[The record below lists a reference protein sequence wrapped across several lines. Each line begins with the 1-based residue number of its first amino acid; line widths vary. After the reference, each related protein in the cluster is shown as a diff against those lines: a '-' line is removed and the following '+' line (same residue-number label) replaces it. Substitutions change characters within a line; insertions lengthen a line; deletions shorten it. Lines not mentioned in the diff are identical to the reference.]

1 MKIIRSSD
9 LEFIPASHEDPNNP
23 GVLKKVLAR
32 RADLAEGNIQMINWA
47 LLPVGKSFEPHYH
60 EDMEEVFIIL
70 SGEVEITIDGEYD
83 KLLKGDAV
91 IIPARSIH
99 QMTNMSTA
107 DVEYI
112 AMGISKV
119 GKGKTVNTT

>member
-1 MKIIRSSD
+1 MKIIRSTD

-70 SGEVEITIDGEYD
+70 SGEVETTIDGESD
-83 KLLKGDAV
+83 KLYKGDLV
-91 IIPARSIH
+91 IIPAQAVH
-99 QMTNMSTA
+99 QMKNLGRNEA
-107 DVEYI
+107 EYV
-112 AMGISKV
+112 AMGISNT
-119 GKGKTVNTT
+119 GTGKTINIS